1 MIYLDNAAT
10 TKMSSSAI
18 NAYSLACE
26 ECWGNV
32 SSQHNF
38 GKASNKLLDRAINI
52 ICNIINCKSN
62 ELIFTSG
69 ATEGNNM
76 IINCIKHYVGR
87 DDVVVTSKMEHD
99 SILNPLSYT
108 IIKGNIV
115 YIKPNEYGIIDPDEV
130 EKVIK
135 LYNVKFVS
143 IQMVNNEIGVIQQI
157 KKIAKI
163 CHDNNVLFH
172 TDATQALGHLYID
185 VKDLDVDFLTASAH
199 KFNGPK
205 GVGFIY
211 IKDKEKNDTS
221 KFLSYNDFSLTPLM
235 YGGHQQNNRRAG
247 TIDLPGIYSM
257 AMALLDNNES
267 INENSNTCAI
277 MRNYIINKLKKYKT
291 FQINGSLKLSDRMT
305 NNLSFY
311 IEDVDADIILNILNK
326 YQIYASTGSACNL
339 GYNEFSN
346 TLLSMNK
353 TKWVAKNS
361 IRFTFDPKVNDMVQI
376 KFVVDVLK
384 SILK

>member
-10 TKMSSSAI
+10 TKMSPSAI
-18 NAYSLACE
+18 NGYSLACE

-38 GKASNKLLDRAINI
+38 GKASNKLLDRAIDI

-76 IINCIKHYVGR
+76 IINSIKYYIGR
-87 DDVVVTSKMEHD
+87 EDVIITSKMEHD
-99 SILNPLSYT
+99 SVLNPLNYT
-108 IIKGNIV
+108 TKGTIV
-115 YIKPNEYGIIDPDEV
+115 YVKPNEYGIIDPDEV

-135 LYNVKFVS
+135 LYDVKFIS

-205 GVGFIY
+205 GVGFVY
-211 IKDKEKNDTS
+211 IKDKEKNDVS
-221 KFLSYNDFSLTPLM
+221 KFLSYNNFSLEPLI

-247 TIDLPGIYSM
+247 TINLPGIYSM

-267 INENSNTCAI
+267 INENSNACAV

-305 NNLSFY
+305 NNLNFY
-311 IEDVDADIILNILNK
+311 IENVDADIILDTLNK

-361 IRFTFDPKVNDMVQI
+361 IRFTFDPKVNDIMQI

>member
-18 NAYSLACE
+18 NGYSLACE

-32 SSQHNF
+32 SSQHDF
-38 GKASNKLLDRAINI
+38 GKASNKLLDRAIDI

-76 IINCIKHYVGR
+76 IINNTKYYVGR
-87 DDVVVTSKMEHD
+87 EDVIITSKMEHD
-99 SILNPLSYT
+99 SILNPLNYT
-108 IIKGNIV
+108 TKGTIV
-115 YIKPNEYGIIDPDEV
+115 YVKPNEYGIIDPDEV
-130 EKVIK
+130 EKIIK

-211 IKDKEKNDTS
+211 IKDKEKNDAS
-221 KFLSYNDFSLTPLM
+221 KFLSYNNFSLEPLI

-247 TIDLPGIYSM
+247 TINLPGIYSM

-305 NNLSFY
+305 NNLNFY

-361 IRFTFDPKVNDMVQI
+361 IRFTFDPKVNDIMQI
-376 KFVVDVLK
+376 KFVVD
-384 SILK
+384 ILKTILK